1 MSLNI
6 RDLCIRDCFGCAV
19 CAKVC
24 PKHIIETKLNEDGFF
39 QPQIISVIDCIKC
52 GLCVN
57 VCSFYNEGVAL
68 VAQQVN
74 AFAGWSNDE
83 DVRQKCS
90 SGGVGFELARAALSL
105 GYKVCAVRYDV
116 DQNIAEH
123 YVATS
128 VEQLKDSVGSKYIQS
143 NTLAG
148 MRQIDPNDKY
158 IVFGTPCHID
168 SFRRYL
174 QKIKKEENFI
184 LVDFFCHGV
193 PSYLLWHK
201 YLDLIKDRVGEIK
214 RVKWRD
220 KKDGWHDSWAMD
232 IEGEFGHLYTK
243 MSNGDLFLRTFLSD
257 SCLSK
262 ACYDSCKFK
271 YSKSSGDI
279 RIGDAWGRL
288 YQNNSQ
294 GVSAVVCFTNKGLDL
309 LKQSNCRIIKHDFEQ
324 IAEYQMKENA
334 RRPLIYPY
342 VQYMLRCGMSLNI
355 RILRQLLSIH
365 AICLFP
371 KRIITKVAKILR

>member
-1 MSLNI
+1 MALNI
-6 RDLCIRDCFGCAV
+6 KDLCINDCFGCAV

-24 PKHIIETKLNEDGFF
+24 PKHIIEVRLNKDGFF
-39 QPQIISVIDCIKC
+39 QPQISSVVNCIKC
-52 GLCVN
+52 GLCVD

-68 VAQQVN
+68 VAQQVT
-74 AFAGWSNDE
+74 AFAGWSNDVA
-83 DVRQKCS
+83 VRQKCS
-90 SGGVGFELARAALSL
+90 SGGVGFELARVALSL

-116 DQNIAEH
+116 DQNVAEH
-123 YVATS
+123 YIATT
-128 VEQLKDSVGSKYIQS
+128 VEQLNESVGSKYIQS
-143 NTLAG
+143 NTLIG
-148 MRQIDPNDKY
+148 MRQIDPNDRY

-174 QKIKKEENFI
+174 RKIRKEDNFI

-193 PSYLLWHK
+193 PSYLLWYK
-201 YLDLIKDRVGEIK
+201 YLDHIKDRIGEIK

-232 IEGEFGHLYTK
+232 IQGGTGHLYIK
-243 MSNGDLFLRTFLSD
+243 MSDGDLFLKTFLSD

-262 ACYDSCKFK
+262 ACYDNCKFK

-288 YQNNSQ
+288 YRNNSQ
-294 GVSAVVCFTNKGLDL
+294 GVSAVVCFSKKGLSL

-342 VQYMLRCGMSLNI
+342 VQQLLRCNEPLNI
-355 RILRQLLSIH
+355 RRLRLLLYIH
-365 AICLFP
+365 TICRFP
-371 KRIITKVAKILR
+371 KRIITKGTKILR

>member
-1 MSLNI
+1 MALNI
-6 RDLCIRDCFGCAV
+6 KDLCINDCFGCAV

-24 PKHIIETKLNEDGFF
+24 PKHIIEVRLNKDGFF
-39 QPQIISVIDCIKC
+39 QPQISSVVNCIKC
-52 GLCVN
+52 GLCVD

-74 AFAGWSNDE
+74 AFAGWSNDVA
-83 DVRQKCS
+83 VRQKCS
-90 SGGVGFELARAALSL
+90 SGGVGFELARVALSL

-116 DQNIAEH
+116 DQNVAEH
-123 YVATS
+123 YIATT
-128 VEQLKDSVGSKYIQS
+128 VEQLNESVGSKYIQS
-143 NTLAG
+143 NTLIG
-148 MRQIDPNDKY
+148 MRQIDPNDRY

-174 QKIKKEENFI
+174 RKIRKEDNFI

-193 PSYLLWHK
+193 PSYLLWYK
-201 YLDLIKDRVGEIK
+201 YLDHIKDRIGEIK

-232 IEGEFGHLYTK
+232 IQGGTGHLYIK
-243 MSNGDLFLRTFLSD
+243 MSDGDLFLKTFLSD

-262 ACYDSCKFK
+262 ACYDNCKFK

-288 YQNNSQ
+288 YRNNSQ
-294 GVSAVVCFTNKGLDL
+294 GVSAVVCFSKKGLSL

-342 VQYMLRCGMSLNI
+342 VQQLLRCNEPLNI
-355 RILRQLLSIH
+355 RRLRLLLYIH
-365 AICLFP
+365 TICRFP
-371 KRIITKVAKILR
+371 KRIITKGTKILR

>member
-1 MSLNI
+1 MALNI
-6 RDLCIRDCFGCAV
+6 KDLCINDCFGCAV

-24 PKHIIETKLNEDGFF
+24 PKHIIEVRLNKDGFF
-39 QPQIISVIDCIKC
+39 QPQISSVVNCIKC
-52 GLCVN
+52 GLCVD

-68 VAQQVN
+68 VVQQVN
-74 AFAGWSNDE
+74 AFAGWSNDVA
-83 DVRQKCS
+83 VRQKCS
-90 SGGVGFELARAALSL
+90 SGGVGFELARVALSL

-116 DQNIAEH
+116 DQNVAEH
-123 YVATS
+123 YIATT
-128 VEQLKDSVGSKYIQS
+128 VEQLNESVGSKYIQS
-143 NTLAG
+143 NTLIG
-148 MRQIDPNDKY
+148 MRQIDPNDRY

-174 QKIKKEENFI
+174 RKIRKEDNFI

-193 PSYLLWHK
+193 PSYLLWYK
-201 YLDLIKDRVGEIK
+201 YLDHIKDRIGEIK

-232 IEGEFGHLYTK
+232 IQGGTGHLYIK
-243 MSNGDLFLRTFLSD
+243 MSDGDLFLKTFLSD

-262 ACYDSCKFK
+262 ACYDNCKFK

-288 YQNNSQ
+288 YRNNSQ
-294 GVSAVVCFTNKGLDL
+294 GVSAVVCFSKKGLSL

-342 VQYMLRCGMSLNI
+342 VQQLLRCNEPLNI
-355 RILRQLLSIH
+355 RRLRLLLYIH
-365 AICLFP
+365 TICRFP
-371 KRIITKVAKILR
+371 KRIITKGTKILR